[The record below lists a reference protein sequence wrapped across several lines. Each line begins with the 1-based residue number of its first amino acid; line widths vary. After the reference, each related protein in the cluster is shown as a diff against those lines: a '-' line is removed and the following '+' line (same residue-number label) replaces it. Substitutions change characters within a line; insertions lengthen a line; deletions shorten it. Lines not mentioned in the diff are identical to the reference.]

1 LVKPTASHDTWIV
14 DFPSRKAAARMHRSR
29 KLTFTVLGTLFM
41 LTFALAGPPTASAEE
56 NCRANS
62 GEPTD
67 PQRILDTIRE
77 GGFDLQALG
86 VNVSTPIDILLN
98 LLRSLGLVP
107 PEESGS

>member
-29 KLTFTVLGTLFM
+29 KFGFFVLVTLMLFTIG
-41 LTFALAGPPTASAEE
+41 LAAPPTASAEE
-56 NCRANS
+56 STRSNS

-77 GGFDLQALG
+77 AGFDLHVLG
-86 VNVSTPIDILLN
+86 ISISTPIDVLLN
-98 LLRSLGLVP
+98 LLRSLGLIP